1 MNRKIFQILTI
12 CLLTVLTASA
22 QYVQKTDLPT
32 IYIET
37 FDGTGITS
45 KDVYKYCRL
54 HYVDEAGIVTSYDSV
69 SIRGR
74 GNSTWNLSKKPYKL
88 KFLNKEKFLGKG
100 YAKAKKWTLLA
111 NAGDKTLIRNAVT
124 SALGEF
130 TSLKFNP
137 AYKFVDMVLNG
148 SYVGTYQ
155 ISDQVDV
162 RPHRVD
168 IAEQPYPIADTTD
181 ITGGYLLEVDG
192 FKDGN
197 YFTSTT
203 YQAPVTIHYPE
214 DEEIEWRQN
223 NYIRNFINN
232 IFESA
237 LSSQDFTNPETG
249 YKAYVDTTSLID
261 WYLCTEISANIDGFW
276 STFCYKEKGDQHLY
290 WGPLWDYDIAYNN
303 DHRVQNDMRLQ
314 SSVNQLM
321 ADIGYNG
328 SKKWVNRMWEDPW
341 FQKAVY
347 TRYKELIE
355 KGLVDYLQT
364 KVDSLSSL
372 LNESQE
378 LNYQRWGINKK
389 MYHEVVLYSSY
400 DQYVSDLKTFITEHC
415 EYLSDAFY
423 SKKPVE
429 PTPPFKPG
437 NFYYRIVNAKTRKAM
452 DLQDNNIVQYSQTD
466 GRESQEW
473 HIRKNGDHYA
483 IINRE
488 TGLALNDPTNGPA
501 TATTNVGSQLNAEES
516 DEHSEAQ
523 MWDFIPQGTEGYY
536 NLLNV
541 RTQHIA
547 NLNGG
552 SNSDFTQI
560 LSYTNDAKNG
570 TSTNRM
576 WLLQPS
582 SALPVDTIPVDT
594 IPTDTIPVDT
604 IPTDTIPTDTI
615 PTDTIPTDTIPTDTI
630 PVDSI
635 PVDTIA
641 PDTIPVDT
649 IPTGVM
655 AYQEPAEYALA
666 YNQQTKTLHFGS
678 ETPAELIFPVRI
690 YNASGRLVGIFR
702 ADEHYSMAAHPQ
714 GIYIATW
721 NVSGRT
727 RSVKF
732 RR

>member
-1 MNRKIFQILTI
+1 MTTKLLFITI
-12 CLLTVLTASA
+12 TSLLTVLNINA
-22 QYVQKTDLPT
+22 QYVQKTNLPT

-37 FDGTGITS
+37 FDGQSITS
-45 KDVYKYCRL
+45 KEEYKLCRL
-54 HYVDEAGIVTSYDSV
+54 HYVDEAGSVASYDSV

-74 GNSTWNLSKKPYKL
+74 GNSTWNLSKKPYRI

-111 NAGDKTLIRNAVT
+111 NAGDKTMIRNAIT

-162 RPHRVD
+162 RPHRVN
-168 IAEQPYPIADTTD
+168 ITEQPYPIADTTD
-181 ITGGYLLEVDG
+181 ISGGYLLEVDG

-203 YQAPVTIHYPE
+203 YKAPVTIHYPD
-214 DEEIEWRQN
+214 DEEIDNRQTA
-223 NYIRNFINN
+223 YIRNYINN
-232 IFESA
+232 TFEKA
-237 LSSQDFTNPETG
+237 LSSQSFTDPQTG
-249 YKAYVDTTSLID
+249 YRAYVDTTSLID

-276 STFCYKEKGDQHLY
+276 STYCYKEKGDQRLF

-303 DHRVQNDMRLQ
+303 DRRVQNDMKLQ
-314 SSVNQLM
+314 SSVNSLM
-321 ADIGYNG
+321 ADIAYNG
-328 SKKWVNRMWEDPW
+328 SKAWVTRMWEDPW
-341 FQKAVY
+341 FQKSVY
-347 TRYKELIE
+347 TRYQELLDS
-355 KGLVDYLQT
+355 GLVDYLQT
-364 KVDSLSSL
+364 NVDSLSTL

-378 LNYQRWGINKK
+378 LNYQKWGINRR

-400 DQYVSDLKTFITEHC
+400 DQYISDLKTFITEHC
-415 EYLSDAFY
+415 KYLSNAFY

-429 PTPPFKPG
+429 PTPPFEPK
-437 NFYYRIVNAKTRKAM
+437 NFYYCIVNAKTRKAM
-452 DLQDNNIVQYSQTD
+452 DVQDNKIVQYTQTD

-473 HIRKNGDHYA
+473 QIRKNGDHYA

-488 TGLALNDPTNGPA
+488 SGLALNDPTNGPA
-501 TATTNVGSQLNAEES
+501 TATTNVGTQLNVMES

-523 MWDFIPQGTEGYY
+523 MWDFIPQGTDGYY

-541 RTQHIA
+541 STQHIV

-552 SNSDFTQI
+552 NSNDYTQI

-576 WLLQPS
+576 WFLQPT
-582 SALPVDTIPVDT
+582 SALPIE
-594 IPTDTIPVDT
+594 PVDT
-604 IPTDTIPTDTI
+604 IPTDTIPTDII
-615 PTDTIPTDTIPTDTI
+615 PT
-630 PVDSI
+630 
-635 PVDTIA
+635 DTIA

-649 IPTGVM
+649 IPSGIM

-666 YNQQTKTLHFGS
+666 YNRDTQTLHFGS
-678 ETPAELIFPVRI
+678 ETPSELTFPVRI
-690 YNASGRLVGIFR
+690 FNASGRLVGTFR
-702 ADEHYSMAAHPQ
+702 ADEQFSMVPYPQ

-721 NVSGRT
+721 HVSGKT

-732 RR
+732 SR